1 MTCLGDHAVV
11 IGGSIAGLITA
22 RALADYFNRITVLER
37 DEIED
42 RPTIHKSIPQGNH
55 LHGLLQGGQQVLSSL
70 YPGFADDLRK
80 LGATRVT
87 VGRDIVW
94 YLP

>member
-1 MTCLGDHAVV
+1 MKEAMARLGDHAVV

-22 RALADYFNRITVLER
+22 RALVDYFNQIKVLER

-55 LHGLLQGGQQVLSSL
+55 LHGLRQGRQQVLSSL
-70 YPGFADDLRK
+70 YPGFADDLRER
-80 LGATRVT
+80 LVPAR
-87 VGRDIVW
+87 R
-94 YLP
+94 